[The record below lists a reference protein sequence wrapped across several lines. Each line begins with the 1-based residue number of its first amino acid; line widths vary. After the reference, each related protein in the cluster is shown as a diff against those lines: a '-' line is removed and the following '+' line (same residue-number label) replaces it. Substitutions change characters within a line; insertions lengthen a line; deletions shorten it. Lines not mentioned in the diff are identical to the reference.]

1 MQVACII
8 PVYNASRY
16 LRRCINSVLNQS
28 YKDVHAVLVND
39 CSKDNSGDICSEY
52 AHKYPQRIKF
62 IDKPVNEGV
71 DKARF
76 TGLNYVLCDK
86 EHKWGGVMFL
96 DSDDY
101 LECRAVEN
109 LVEAMLANNSD
120 IVQMR
125 ANRFFGL
132 IKKPYF
138 APLSPQTIHQPELF
152 DEYYKSFFGINLL
165 DVWMCAKLYNTE
177 TLRKANL
184 KPSGFK
190 MGEDLM
196 FNLKLFPYLKTW
208 TLIQYRGYNYRVGGL
223 TSKYNPTLWH
233 DLKEQY
239 EIKRKEAEVHGY
251 VKAYRTLGIE
261 LKNILLSEV
270 TQRIFYLHETD
281 ESLLAW
287 IKREID
293 DKNLWR
299 DVIAIGEDNN
309 DPAITAIIS
318 GNPHPILDIVKQR
331 MRKQRIKLAIK
342 KLLIK
347 VLG

>member
-1 MQVACII
+1 MKVACII

-16 LRRCINSVLNQS
+16 LGRCIDSVLRQS
-28 YKDVHAVLVND
+28 YKDVYAVLVND
-39 CSKDNSGDICSEY
+39 CSKDNSKDICSEY
-52 AHKYPQRIKF
+52 AHKHPQRIKF

-76 TGLNYVLCDK
+76 TGLNYVLHDN

-101 LECRAVEN
+101 LGCKAVEN
-109 LVEAMLANNSD
+109 LVEAMLSNSSD

-125 ANRFFGL
+125 ANRFFGF
-132 IKKPYF
+132 IKRPHF
-138 APLSPQTIHQPELF
+138 APLQPQTIHQPKLF

-177 TLRKANL
+177 TLRRANL

-196 FNLKLFPYLKTW
+196 FNLKLFPHLQTY
-208 TLIQYRGYNYRVGGL
+208 TLIEYRGYNYRVGGL
-223 TSKYNPTLWH
+223 TSKYNPTLWL
-233 DLKEQY
+233 DLKKQY
-239 EIKRKEAEVHGY
+239 EIKRSEAEAHNY
-251 VKAYRTLGIE
+251 SKAYHTLGIE
-261 LKNILLSEV
+261 LKNILLSAV
-270 TQRIFYLHETD
+270 SQRIFYLHETD
-281 ESLLAW
+281 ESLLEW
-287 IKREID
+287 IKQEID

-299 DVIAIGEDNN
+299 DVIAIGEDSC
-309 DPAITAIIS
+309 DQVIAAIAS
-318 GNPHPILDIVKQR
+318 GNPYPILETVKKR
-331 MRKQRIKLAIK
+331 MRKNRVKLTAK

>member
-1 MQVACII
+1 MKVACII

-28 YKDVHAVLVND
+28 YKDIHIVLVND

-76 TGLNYVLCDK
+76 TGLNYILYSQEYK
-86 EHKWGGVMFL
+86 SGGVMFV

-101 LECRAVEN
+101 LEQRAAET
-109 LVEAMLANNSD
+109 LVEAMLANKSD

-125 ANRFFGL
+125 ANRFFSF
-132 IKKPYF
+132 IKRPYF
-138 APLSPQTIHQPELF
+138 APLSPQTIRQPKLF

-165 DVWMCAKLYNTE
+165 DVWMCAKLYNIE
-177 TLRKANL
+177 ALKRANL

-196 FNLKLFPYLKTW
+196 FNLKLFPHLRAY
-208 TLIQYRGYNYRVGGL
+208 TLIEYRGYNYRVGGL
-223 TSKYNPTLWH
+223 TSKYNPTLWQ
-233 DLKEQY
+233 DLKKQY
-239 EIKRKEAEVHGY
+239 EIKRSEAEAHNY
-251 VKAYRTLGIE
+251 SEAYRTLGIE
-261 LKNILLSEV
+261 LKNILLSEI
-270 TQRIFYLHETD
+270 TQRIFYLHEKD
-281 ESLLAW
+281 ELLLAW

-293 DKNLWR
+293 DKNLWG
-299 DVIAIGEDNN
+299 DVMAIGEDSD
-309 DPAITAIIS
+309 DPVIAAIIA
-318 GNPHPILDIVKQR
+318 GNQYQILDVVKQR
-331 MRKQRIKLAIK
+331 MRKQRAKLAVK